1 MKSSALPAATVITG
15 NHGEAIVNRA
25 GATMAGRRRQ
35 SLRLVACQDAGTLVA
50 DHAEHAAPRPAEL
63 APTAPAGGSLKR
75 ALDIAIALT
84 ALVLLAPV
92 MVAIAAIIWL
102 TQGGSVVFAHE
113 RVGLGGR
120 TFRCLKFRTMVPD
133 AAERLARY
141 LATNEEAARIWA
153 ETQKLRNDPRVT
165 WFGHILRKSSLDEL
179 PQLFNVLRGE
189 MSCVGPRP
197 VVADE
202 LRRYGEHAYEYV
214 KARPGITGL
223 WQVSG
228 RSNTTY
234 AHRVKLDRVYVR
246 RCSLLLDLGIL
257 LRTLPAV
264 LKVSETA

>member
-1 MKSSALPAATVITG
+1 MKSSVHSVTSVTAR
-15 NHGEAIVNRA
+15 NHGEAIVNRT
-25 GATMAGRRRQ
+25 ATAAACGGPRGP
-35 SLRLVACQDAGTLVA
+35 RLVASQSAGTFA
-50 DHAEHAAPRPAEL
+50 PAYAERAALRTVEAMPAEPL
-63 APTAPAGGSLKR
+63 GGSLKR

-84 ALVLLAPV
+84 ALILLAPV
-92 MVAIAAIIWL
+92 MAAIAAVIWL
-102 TQGGSVVFAHE
+102 TQGGPVLFAHE
-113 RVGLGGR
+113 RVGFGGR

-141 LATNEEAARIWA
+141 LATNSEAARVWA
-153 ETQKLRNDPRVT
+153 ETQKLRDDPRVT

-202 LRRYGEHAYEYV
+202 LRRYGVHAHEYV
-214 KARPGITGL
+214 KARPGLTGL

-234 AHRVKLDRVYVR
+234 DHRVRLDRVYVR
-246 RCSLLLDLGIL
+246 RWSLALELGIL
-257 LRTLPAV
+257 LRTVPAV
-264 LKVSETA
+264 LNFDETA